1 MGESGISL
9 FFGDI
14 RDLFGAWIAE
24 PCAPRQQETD
34 QPDLFVFDEEAE
46 PVGHAPAEAV
56 LGDAFAFEEEAVLG
70 SQQESD
76 QIHCDGF
83 ASEVLSGDVQS
94 EHAFSFQDEAVL
106 GDAEPEIAFSFEDEV
121 VLGSQQERDQI
132 HCDGFASEVLSG
144 DAQPEADPSIN
155 PWLLDFRGSM
165 YISGMLHILS
175 NLTKDIPGALLHW
188 MIFLDDLR
196 HVCRLLNHKWSK
208 QRFKEHLLNDAPWSY
223 FQKDIQT
230 FEGGVS

>member
-1 MGESGISL
+1 M
-9 FFGDI
+9 
-14 RDLFGAWIAE
+14 
-24 PCAPRQQETD
+24 
-34 QPDLFVFDEEAE
+34 
-46 PVGHAPAEAV
+46 
-56 LGDAFAFEEEAVLG
+56 
-70 SQQESD
+70 
-76 QIHCDGF
+76 
-83 ASEVLSGDVQS
+83 
-94 EHAFSFQDEAVL
+94 L

-155 PWLLDFRGSM
+155 PWLLNFRGSM

-188 MIFLDDLR
+188 MIFLDELR

-208 QRFKEHLLNDAPWSY
+208 QRFMQHLLNDAPWSY

-230 FEGGVS
+230 FEGGVYEGRWGSVMTAVQNLLPLKEIVRGAWNKQRFLAGRGVE